1 MAVSV
6 PVVHDKVLVVLEV
19 ADEFLQLGKQPGL
32 LGTARR
38 VEFPTQALKPP
49 QCRVGTAVPEVPFD
63 PMQRIDQRVGT
74 RPFVAYRQP
83 LCEEKNN

>member
-1 MAVSV
+1 MTVAV
-6 PVVHDKVLVVLEV
+6 PVVHDKSLGVLKV
-19 ADEFLQLGKQPGL
+19 ADKLLKSGQQFGL
-32 LGTARR
+32 LGT
-38 VEFPTQALKPP
+38 VIGGEFPAQAFKPP